1 MMRPIKYLW
10 LFPIVTVMSGCAGFS
25 QAHYDELMNQ
35 SSDVQQLKANDQKQD
50 KQIQEI
56 EKTLE
61 KLKVSLQSEIKNS
74 GVTVEKP
81 TATSVKVSL
90 PHTILFGSGS
100 AQVDKQGKEIL
111 SKISSSLQE
120 APKDAP
126 IRIVGYTDSMPVG
139 EKLRARY
146 KDNWAL
152 SSARAAAVARVLIW
166 GEGIDKNR
174 IRVEGRADTNPVATN
189 STAEGRQKNR
199 RIEIFIGES
208 S

>member
-1 MMRPIKYLW
+1 MMKPTKYLW
-10 LFPIVTVMSGCAGFS
+10 LFAILAVMPGCAGFS
-25 QAHYDELMNQ
+25 QAHYHELMNQ

-50 KQIQEI
+50 KKIQEI
-56 EKTLE
+56 EKTLQ
-61 KLKVSLQSEIKNS
+61 KLKVSLQSEIRND

-90 PHTILFGSGS
+90 PHTILFDSGS
-100 AQVDKQGKEIL
+100 AQVDQSGQKVL
-111 SKISSSLQE
+111 SKVSGSLQSNDE
-120 APKDAP
+120 P
-126 IRIVGYTDSMPVG
+126 ILIVGYTDSMPVS
-139 EKLRARY
+139 KKSQY

-152 SSARAAAVARVLIW
+152 SSARAAAIARVLIW
-166 GEGIDKNR
+166 GEGIDKHR
-174 IRVEGRADTNPVATN
+174 IRVEGRADTSPVASN